1 MTRGQLQAL
10 CEMLIKRKY
19 DFLDH
24 DYDYERD
31 ESSTYVSDGGFRAVF
46 EECVQ
51 KVLNG
56 P

>member
-10 CEMLIKRKY
+10 CEMLIKQ
-19 DFLDH
+19 LGVGA
-24 DYDYERD
+24 E
-31 ESSTYVSDGGFRAVF
+31 EFRARF

-56 P
+56 S